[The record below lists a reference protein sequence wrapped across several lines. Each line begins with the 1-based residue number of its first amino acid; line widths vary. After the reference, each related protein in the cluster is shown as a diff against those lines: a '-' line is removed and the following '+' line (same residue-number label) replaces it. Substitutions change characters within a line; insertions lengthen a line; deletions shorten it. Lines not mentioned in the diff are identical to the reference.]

1 MTEEYELLKEVEQPG
16 SDIDQY
22 VENLVKIL
30 ENKKNQI
37 LNLKKN
43 LDDFKQHLQEE
54 QILSLHC
61 QERQAEMDQYQ
72 SNEEDPIM
80 DELPRPDL
88 GNRENNENFKP
99 TY

>member
-1 MTEEYELLKEVEQPG
+1 M
-16 SDIDQY
+16 
-22 VENLVKIL
+22 KIL
-30 ENKKNQI
+30 ENKKSQI
-37 LNLKKN
+37 LGLKKN

-61 QERQAEMDQYQ
+61 QERQGEADQYQ

-88 GNRENNENFKP
+88 GSKENNDSNFKQP
-99 TY
+99 F